1 MSAWPFAC
9 LIVACI
15 FAVLWYFFSLL
26 KGKAAI
32 FISGFNS
39 FSKEKREK
47 YDMDRMVKDQ
57 ADSFALWTVVLF
69 AGFILGLTVHA
80 FCSAFLFVTWVLI
93 FFRDVHLDADEAF
106 EKYRR
111 EDKQ

>member
-9 LIVACI
+9 LILACM

-39 FSKEKREK
+39 FSKEKREQ
-47 YDMDRMVKDQ
+47 YDTDRMVKEQ
-57 ADSFALWTVVLF
+57 ADSFALWTVVLL
-69 AGFILGLTVHA
+69 AGVILGLTVHA
-80 FCSAFLFVTWVLI
+80 CCSAFLFVAWVLL
-93 FFRDVHLDADEAF
+93 FFKDVHLDADEAF

-111 EDKQ
+111 EDR

>member
-57 ADSFALWTVVLF
+57 ADSFALWTVEHDELARHEQRQGRTRKAGVHSVLPHRR
-69 AGFILGLTVHA
+69 GRH
-80 FCSAFLFVTWVLI
+80 CEPFLL
-93 FFRDVHLDADEAF
+93 
-106 EKYRR
+106 
-111 EDKQ
+111 

>member
-1 MSAWPFAC
+1 MPDCGMYICGTVVFLFA
-9 LIVACI
+9 AQGKGSD
-15 FAVLWYFFSLL
+15 FYLWLQFLFQR
-26 KGKAAI
+26 
-32 FISGFNS
+32 
-39 FSKEKREK
+39 KREK

-80 FCSAFLFVTWVLI
+80 FCSAFLFVTWVLL
-93 FFRDVHLDADEAF
+93 FFKDVHLDADEAF

-111 EDKQ
+111 EDK